1 MRKEGK
7 CNSIGIIP
15 DKRKPE
21 LPEVHVS
28 QQDYRAKHFPGT
40 VNSIYETSSQSN

>member
-7 CNSIGIIP
+7 CNCIGIMP

-21 LPEVHVS
+21 LLELRVS
-28 QQDYRAKHFPGT
+28 QQDYKANLFSRYH
-40 VNSIYETSSQSN
+40 